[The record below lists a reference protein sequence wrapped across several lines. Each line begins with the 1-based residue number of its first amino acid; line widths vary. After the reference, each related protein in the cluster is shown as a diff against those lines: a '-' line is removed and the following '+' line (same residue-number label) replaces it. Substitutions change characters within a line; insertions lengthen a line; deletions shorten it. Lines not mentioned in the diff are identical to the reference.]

1 MFLLT
6 VRNLVFFTRRNRRT
20 VTGNKYF
27 CLKKCFAYRYQLVIS
42 AESLDHNKPP
52 LPLNLIIELISFA
65 VFTRDP
71 VVKYILVKVLYIFRV
86 VLKSFHPHKLP
97 ENRIFSN
104 YVSSRQPR
112 DSTVDQNGLL
122 TQILKK

>member
-1 MFLLT
+1 
-6 VRNLVFFTRRNRRT
+6 
-20 VTGNKYF
+20 
-27 CLKKCFAYRYQLVIS
+27 
-42 AESLDHNKPP
+42 LDHNKPP
-52 LPLNLIIELISFA
+52 PSLILKIELIYFA

-86 VLKSFHPHKLP
+86 VLKSFHPHELP

-104 YVSSRQPR
+104 YGSIRQPG

-122 TQILKK
+122 NTNFEEIR